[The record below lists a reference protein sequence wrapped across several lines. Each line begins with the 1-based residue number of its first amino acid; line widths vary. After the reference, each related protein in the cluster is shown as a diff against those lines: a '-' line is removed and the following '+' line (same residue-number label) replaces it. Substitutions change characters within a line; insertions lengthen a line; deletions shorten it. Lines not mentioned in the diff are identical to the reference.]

1 MPLALSS
8 QNSDE
13 DDTNDTLGM
22 LKAFIPLVFPI
33 FLVIFLA
40 LTLVVLMIESQVL
53 QLSALLHHVLGTF
66 VKRAG

>member
-1 MPLALSS
+1 
-8 QNSDE
+8 
-13 DDTNDTLGM
+13 M
-22 LKAFIPLVFPI
+22 LYAFASLVFPI